1 MLGRMQEHP
10 NAELARR
17 VWEALS
23 RGDAE
28 SFRELLAPD
37 VVWHAA
43 SLGTPWSG
51 THRGYEAVVDFLAD
65 IGERTDVADSQW
77 RDVLV
82 SDRHVLVVYHVSLRV
97 AARRAEI
104 DYAWLVRV
112 EKGRLAEVWTL
123 PLDPAA
129 VEMFWSEGSPDG
141 RRRA

>member
-1 MLGRMQEHP
+1 VQEHP

-37 VVWHAA
+37 IVWHAA

-65 IGERTDVADSQW
+65 IGEASDVVDSQW

-82 SDRHVLVVYHVSLRV
+82 SDDRVLVIYHVSVRV
-97 AARRAEI
+97 GTRHAEL
-104 DYAWLVRV
+104 DYVWLARV
-112 EKGRLAEVWTL
+112 EKGRFAEVWTV

-129 VEMFWSEGSPDG
+129 VEAFWVKAG
-141 RRRA
+141 RRP